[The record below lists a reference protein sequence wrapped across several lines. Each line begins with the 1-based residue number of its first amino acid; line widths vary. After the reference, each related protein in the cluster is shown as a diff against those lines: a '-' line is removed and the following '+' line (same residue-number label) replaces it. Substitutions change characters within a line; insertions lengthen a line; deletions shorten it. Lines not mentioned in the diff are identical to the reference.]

1 MATMQLTAVRREST
15 VMTEEDERQK
25 MSASIT
31 VPNLINRKVTQT
43 PEPRNHCSN
52 DEIGEAKETNVPL
65 KDANLGQ

>member
-1 MATMQLTAVRREST
+1 MQLTTERCESI

-25 MSASIT
+25 MSSSIT

-43 PEPRNHCSN
+43 PEPRNHCGS